1 MSIIFINERIFISH
15 SSVLQDALE
24 RRVGELVDA
33 LGRDCAQQGPPVWRL
48 CALAA
53 LSGLLSAFSDK
64 KAGAYGSH
72 VFVQALQVLVQRGHL
87 QAVMAY
93 IASTAAFPAAASLA
107 NNSATSS
114 VAGVDE
120 KGQESLFM
128 SALSLCTHI
137 AGSAEGAEALLS
149 CDLMQR
155 LVALNHF
162 VTPPPFPD
170 EIAYFGNDAMQSREE
185 AVAQLQARYLATINL
200 IRCLFAALPASHV
213 VASGAAEFLR
223 KNQVLVTQV
232 LRMRYLSLGGL
243 GMTEGT
249 LGVIAMLA
257 AVPRSPLSN
266 VAGPTHANSN
276 NKGFVEEGVHALSAL
291 GTCADSFLADV
302 SSLLGVLGKRFV
314 QFDIIFRIQL
324 M

>member
-1 MSIIFINERIFISH
+1 M
-15 SSVLQDALE
+15 
-24 RRVGELVDA
+24 
-33 LGRDCAQQGPPVWRL
+33 
-48 CALAA
+48 
-53 LSGLLSAFSDK
+53 SGLLSAFSDK
-64 KAGAYGSH
+64 KAGAYGAH
-72 VFVQALQVLVQRGHL
+72 VFVQALQVLIQRGHL
-87 QAVMAY
+87 QSVMAY
-93 IASTAAFPAAASLA
+93 IASTASFPASALGSSA
-107 NNSATSS
+107 NG

-128 SALSLCTHI
+128 SALSLCTHV

-170 EIAYFGNDAMQSREE
+170 EIAYFGSDAMQSREE

-249 LGVIAMLA
+249 LGVLAMLA

-266 VAGPTHANSN
+266 NGATAITSN
-276 NKGFVEEGVHALSAL
+276 NKGFVEEGTHALSTL
-291 GTCADSFLADV
+291 GTCADSFLVDV
-302 SSLLGVLGKRFV
+302 SSLLGVLGK
-314 QFDIIFRIQL
+314 QL
-324 M
+324 V

>member
-1 MSIIFINERIFISH
+1 M
-15 SSVLQDALE
+15 
-24 RRVGELVDA
+24 GELVDA

-87 QAVMAY
+87 QAVMTH
-93 IASTAAFPAAASLA
+93 IASTSAFPAAASLA
-107 NNSATSS
+107 NSANS

-170 EIAYFGNDAMQSREE
+170 EIAYFGSDAMQSREE
-185 AVAQLQARYLATINL
+185 AVAQLQTRYLATINL

-249 LGVIAMLA
+249 LGVLAMLA

-266 VAGPTHANSN
+266 GAGNNN
-276 NKGFVEEGVHALSAL
+276 NKGLVEEGVHALSAL

-314 QFDIIFRIQL
+314 QFGIIFRIQL